1 MLVLVITQYYYG
13 EMSNDLFPKV
23 QAVTKRNGVLRN
35 DFVFST
41 LSYCLLFFWLLQ
53 QWPWECRSA

>member
-53 QWPWECRSA
+53 